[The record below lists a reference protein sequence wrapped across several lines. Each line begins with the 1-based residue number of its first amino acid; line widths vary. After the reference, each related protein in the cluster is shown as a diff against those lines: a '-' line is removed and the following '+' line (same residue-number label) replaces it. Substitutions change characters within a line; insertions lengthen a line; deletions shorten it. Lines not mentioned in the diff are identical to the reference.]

1 MDDSTEGIMKV
12 GFIGV
17 GHMGGP
23 MCRNIIKKSGHEV
36 IVYDL
41 NADAVKACT
50 DLGASAGASVA
61 EMASEVDVIM
71 TSLPMP
77 KDVEAVACGQG
88 GIIEGAREGLAYF
101 DLSTNSPLMVRSI
114 SERLASK
121 GVRMLDAPVSGGVV
135 GAEKGTIAIMVG
147 GEKALFDEH
156 LALFESFGANVIHV
170 GDLGAGMVAKIVNN
184 MIAFCNM
191 AAGAEGM
198 MLGTVAGI
206 DPQVLN
212 QVVRNSSGNSMG
224 FRAVAKKS
232 IEQDWAPSFALDLA
246 YKDMHLALELADE
259 LAVPLQLSPQV
270 HNLMRMAKGLGYGQ
284 DDTVALTRVYQD
296 TLRRNISS

>member
-1 MDDSTEGIMKV
+1 MKV

-23 MCRNIIKKSGHEV
+23 MCRNIIKKSGHDV

-50 DLGASAGASVA
+50 DLGASAGSSVSA
-61 EMASEVDVIM
+61 VAAEVDVIM

-77 KDVEAVACGQG
+77 KDVERVALGPD
-88 GIIEGAREGLAYF
+88 GIADGARDGLVYF
-101 DLSTNSPLMVRSI
+101 DLSTNSPIVVRSI
-114 SERLASK
+114 AERLAPK
-121 GVRMLDAPVSGGVV
+121 GVTMLDAPVSGGVV

-147 GEKALFDEH
+147 GEKPIFDKH
-156 LALFESFGANVIHV
+156 LPLFESFGANVIHV
-170 GDLGAGMVAKIVNN
+170 GDLGAGMIAKIVNN

-206 DPQVLN
+206 DPSVLN

-232 IEQDWAPSFALDLA
+232 LDQDWSASFALDLA

-259 LAVPLQLSPQV
+259 LAVPLSLSPQV

-284 DDTVALTRVYQD
+284 EDTVALTKVYQD
-296 TLRRNISS
+296 TLQRKING

>member
-1 MDDSTEGIMKV
+1 MKV

-23 MCRNIIKKSGHEV
+23 MCRNIIKNSGNEV
-36 IVYDL
+36 IVFDL
-41 NADAVKACT
+41 SPEAIKACT
-50 DLGASAGASVA
+50 DLGATAGRSVKEIA
-61 EMASEVDVIM
+61 AEVDVIM

-77 KDVEAVACGQG
+77 KDVERVALGPD
-88 GIIEGAREGLAYF
+88 GIAEGAKQGLVYF
-101 DLSTNSPLMVRSI
+101 DLSTNSPIMVRSI
-114 SERLASK
+114 AERLAPK
-121 GVRMLDAPVSGGVV
+121 GIRMLDAPVSGGTI

-147 GEKALFDEH
+147 GEKAVFDEH
-156 LALFESFGANVIHV
+156 LPLFESFGANIIHV
-170 GDLGAGMVAKIVNN
+170 GDLGAGSIAKIVNN

-206 DPQVLN
+206 DPNVLN

-232 IEQDWAPSFALDLA
+232 LAQDWEPTFALDLA

-259 LAVPLQLSPQV
+259 LGVPLSLSPSV

-284 DDTVALTRVYQD
+284 QDTVAITRVYQE
-296 TLRRNISS
+296 TLNLKINEP